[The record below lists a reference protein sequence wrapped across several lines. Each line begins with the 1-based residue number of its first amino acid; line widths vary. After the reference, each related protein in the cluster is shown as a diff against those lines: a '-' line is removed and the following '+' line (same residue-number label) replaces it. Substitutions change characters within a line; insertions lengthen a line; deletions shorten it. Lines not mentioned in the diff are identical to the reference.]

1 LPFLLSTR
9 YNEKQ
14 HVSLLAHI
22 HNGVNVKVNVARP
35 KGKLTMSEHIP
46 VIAGAVRTPT
56 GKFLGG
62 LAGFTAPQLG
72 AIVIKEVVRRSGIVP
87 NSIDEVIMGN
97 VVSAGI
103 GQAPA
108 RQAAIHAGLPDD
120 LPAFTVNKV
129 CGSGLKAVMLAAQA
143 IRAGDA
149 QAFVAGGME
158 SMSNTPYLLTKART
172 GYRMGDGELIDAVV
186 RDGLWCAF
194 ENIHMGGEAEIIAE
208 KFGVTREEQDQFSL
222 QSHQRAAAATAAGRF
237 KDEIVP
243 IEIKQKSGVVVVDT
257 DEPIR
262 ADSSLAALAKL
273 KPAFKEG
280 GTVTAGNAPGLSD
293 GASATVVVDQD
304 FAKANGLTVL
314 ARVTG
319 YASAAITPRYIFAAP
334 TRAVNRLLER
344 TGLRLADFDLIEV
357 NEAFAAQTL
366 ANGKELDWDWSRVNV
381 NGGAIAL
388 GHPIGSSGSRVLTTL
403 IYELRRRGGGRGLAT
418 LCLGGGGAV
427 AMSVEV

>member
-1 LPFLLSTR
+1 
-9 YNEKQ
+9 
-14 HVSLLAHI
+14 
-22 HNGVNVKVNVARP
+22 
-35 KGKLTMSEHIP
+35 MSEHTP
-46 VIAGAVRTPT
+46 VIAGAVRIPT
-56 GKFLGG
+56 GKFLGS
-62 LAGFTAPQLG
+62 LASFTAPQLG
-72 AIVIKEVVRRSGIVP
+72 AIVIKEVVRRSGISP
-87 NSIDEVIMGN
+87 DSIDEVIMGN

-108 RQAAIHAGLPDD
+108 RQAAIHASLPDD

-172 GYRMGDGELIDAVV
+172 GYRMGNGELIDAVV
-186 RDGLWCAF
+186 HDGLWCAF
-194 ENIHMGGEAEIIAE
+194 ENMHMGGEAEIIAE
-208 KFGVTREEQDQFSL
+208 KFGVTREEQDQFAL
-222 QSHQRAAAATAAGRF
+222 QSQQRAAAATASGRF

-243 IEIKQKSGVVVVDT
+243 VEIKQKNGVVVVDS

-262 ADSSLAALAKL
+262 GDTTLDALAKL

-304 FAKANGLTVL
+304 FAKANGLDVL
-314 ARVTG
+314 ARITG

-344 TGLRLADFDLIEV
+344 TGLKLGDFDLIEV

-388 GHPIGSSGSRVLTTL
+388 RHPIGSSVSRVLTTL
-403 IYELRRRGGGRGLAT
+403 IYELRSRGGGRGLAT

-427 AMSVEV
+427 AMAVEV

>member
-1 LPFLLSTR
+1 MAEQTA
-9 YNEKQ
+9 
-14 HVSLLAHI
+14 V
-22 HNGVNVKVNVARP
+22 VV
-35 KGKLTMSEHIP
+35 
-46 VIAGAVRTPT
+46 GAVRTAT

-62 LAGFTAPQLG
+62 LSSFTAPQLG
-72 AIVIKEVVRRSGIVP
+72 AIVIKEAVRRSGIEP
-87 NSIDEVIMGN
+87 NTIDEVIMGN
-97 VVSAGI
+97 VVSAGV

-108 RQAAIHAGLPDD
+108 RQAALHADLPVDI
-120 LPAFTVNKV
+120 PAFTVNKV

-158 SMSNTPYLLTKART
+158 SMSNAPYLLTQART
-172 GYRMGDGELIDAVV
+172 GYRLGDAKMIDAVV
-186 RDGLWCAF
+186 HDGLWCAF
-194 ENIHMGGEAEIIAE
+194 ENIHMGSEAEIIAE
-208 KFGVTREEQDQFSL
+208 KFGVTREEQDQYSF
-222 QSHQRAAAATAAGRF
+222 QSHQRAAAATTAGRF
-237 KDEIVP
+237 KDEIIP
-243 IEIKQKSGVVVVDT
+243 IEVKQKKGVLVVDT

-262 ADSSLAALAKL
+262 GDTSMDVLAKL
-273 KPAFKEG
+273 MPVFQQG

-293 GASATVVVDQD
+293 GASATVVTERE
-304 FAKANGLTVL
+304 FAKAQGLPVL
-314 ARVTG
+314 ARITG

-334 TRAVNRLLER
+334 TRAVHRLLER
-344 TGLRLADFDLIEV
+344 TGLKIGDFDLIEV

-427 AMSVEV
+427 AMSVEVS

>member
-1 LPFLLSTR
+1 MAEQTA
-9 YNEKQ
+9 
-14 HVSLLAHI
+14 V
-22 HNGVNVKVNVARP
+22 VVA
-35 KGKLTMSEHIP
+35 
-46 VIAGAVRTPT
+46 AVRTAT

-62 LAGFTAPQLG
+62 LSSFTAPQLG
-72 AIVIKEVVRRSGIVP
+72 AIVIKEAVRRSGIEP
-87 NSIDEVIMGN
+87 NTIDEVIMGN
-97 VVSAGI
+97 VVSAGV

-108 RQAAIHAGLPDD
+108 RQAALHADLPVDI
-120 LPAFTVNKV
+120 PAFTVNKV

-158 SMSNTPYLLTKART
+158 SMSNTPYLLPKART
-172 GYRMGDGELIDAVV
+172 GYRMGNGELIDAVV
-186 RDGLWCAF
+186 HDGLWCAF
-194 ENIHMGGEAEIIAE
+194 ENIHMGSEAEIIAE
-208 KFGVTREEQDQFSL
+208 KFGVTREEQDQYSF
-222 QSHQRAAAATAAGRF
+222 QSHQRAAAATTAGRF
-237 KDEIVP
+237 KDEIIP
-243 IEIKQKSGVVVVDT
+243 IEVKQKKGVLVVDT

-262 ADSSLAALAKL
+262 GDTSMDMLAKL
-273 KPAFKEG
+273 MPVFQQG

-293 GASATVVVDQD
+293 GASATVVTERE
-304 FAKANGLTVL
+304 FAKAHGLPVL
-314 ARVTG
+314 ARITG

-334 TRAVNRLLER
+334 TRAVHRLLER
-344 TGLRLADFDLIEV
+344 TGLRIGDFDLIEV

-427 AMSVEV
+427 AMSVEVS

>member
-1 LPFLLSTR
+1 MP
-9 YNEKQ
+9 
-14 HVSLLAHI
+14 
-22 HNGVNVKVNVARP
+22 
-35 KGKLTMSEHIP
+35 EHTP
-46 VIAGAVRTPT
+46 VIVGAVRTPT
-56 GKFLGG
+56 GKFLGN
-62 LAGFTAPQLG
+62 LASFTAPQLG
-72 AIVIKEVVRRSGIVP
+72 AIVIKEVVRRSGISP
-87 NSIDEVIMGN
+87 DSIDEVIMGN

-108 RQAAIHAGLPDD
+108 RQAAVHAGLPDD
-120 LPAFTVNKV
+120 IPAFTVNKV

-158 SMSNTPYLLTKART
+158 SMSTAPYLLTKART
-172 GYRMGDGELIDAVV
+172 GYRMGNGELIDAVV
-186 RDGLWCAF
+186 NDGLWCAF
-194 ENIHMGGEAEIIAE
+194 ENIHMGNEAEIIAE
-208 KFGVTREEQDQFSL
+208 KFAVTRDEQDHFAF
-222 QSHQRAAAATAAGRF
+222 QSHQRAAAATASGRF

-243 IEIKQKSGVVVVDT
+243 VEVKQKKDVIVVDT

-262 ADSSLAALAKL
+262 ADTTLDALAKL
-273 KPAFKEG
+273 KPAFQQG

-293 GASATVVVDQD
+293 GASATVVVDQA
-304 FAKANGLTVL
+304 FAKANGLSVL
-314 ARVTG
+314 ARITG

-344 TGLRLADFDLIEV
+344 TGLKIGDFDLVEV

>member
-1 LPFLLSTR
+1 
-9 YNEKQ
+9 
-14 HVSLLAHI
+14 
-22 HNGVNVKVNVARP
+22 
-35 KGKLTMSEHIP
+35 MSEYTP
-46 VIAGAVRTPT
+46 VIVAAVRTPT

-62 LAGFTAPQLG
+62 LSSLSAPQLG
-72 AIVIKEVVRRSGIVP
+72 AIVIKEAVRRAGIAP
-87 NSIDEVIMGN
+87 DAIDEVIMGN
-97 VVSAGI
+97 VVTAGV

-108 RQAAIHAGLPDD
+108 RQAAIYAGLPDD
-120 LPAFTVNKV
+120 IPAFTVNKV

-158 SMSNTPYLLTKART
+158 SMSNAPYLLTKART
-172 GYRMGDGELIDAVV
+172 GYRMGNAEMIDAVV
-186 RDGLWCAF
+186 HDGLWCAF
-194 ENIHMGGEAEIIAE
+194 ENIHMGNEAEIIAE
-208 KFGVTREEQDQFSL
+208 KFGVTRSEQDQFAL
-222 QSHQRAAAATAAGRF
+222 QSHLRAAAATAAGRF
-237 KDEIVP
+237 KDEIIPV
-243 IEIKQKSGVVVVDT
+243 EVKQKKSAQLVDT

-262 ADSSLAALAKL
+262 GDSSMETLAKL
-273 KPAFKEG
+273 MPVFQQG

-293 GASATVVVDQD
+293 GASATVVTERD
-304 FAKANGLTVL
+304 FARAHTLPVL
-314 ARVTG
+314 ARITG

-334 TRAVNRLLER
+334 TRAVRRLLDI
-344 TGLRLADFDLIEV
+344 TGLKIGDFDLIEV